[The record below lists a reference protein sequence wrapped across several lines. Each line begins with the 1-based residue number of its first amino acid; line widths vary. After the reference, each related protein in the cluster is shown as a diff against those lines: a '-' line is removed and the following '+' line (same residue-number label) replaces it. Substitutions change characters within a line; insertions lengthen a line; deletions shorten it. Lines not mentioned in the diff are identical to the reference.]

1 MTAITQSD
9 LVAGAASLR
18 FGRLALVIA
27 ALIALNYAGGWAV
40 AQINLQIW
48 PRHSDM
54 IDMIIVVVIVAYVLT
69 MMLPFVPGIE
79 IGLALMLFL
88 GSGGIALVYFCT
100 QIALALSFVIG
111 RFVPIR
117 SVAPVLKALNLDR
130 ASQMLVELEKVDPAQ
145 RVKYLLNRAPRS
157 WVSTLLRNRYLAL
170 AVAINLP
177 GNAAIGGAGG
187 IGAIAGMSRLFRF
200 RHYLL
205 VVLIATTPVP
215 LFLLLTGGS

>member
-9 LVAGAASLR
+9 FGAAPFR
-18 FGRLALVIA
+18 FGRLALIIA
-27 ALIALNYAGGWAV
+27 AIVALNYAGGWMV
-40 AQINLQIW
+40 AQLNFQIW

-54 IDMIIVVVIVAYVLT
+54 IDMIIVAVIVAYILT

-88 GSGGIALVYFCT
+88 GSGGVVLVYLCT
-100 QIALALSFVIG
+100 QVALALSFAIG
-111 RFVPIR
+111 RFVPMR
-117 SVAPVLKALNLDR
+117 SVVPVLRALNLER
-130 ASQMLVELEKVDPAQ
+130 ASRMLLELEKVDPAQ

-157 WVSTLLRNRYLAL
+157 WVSALLRNRYLAL
-170 AVAINLP
+170 AVVINLP

-215 LFLLLTGGS
+215 VFLLLTGGA